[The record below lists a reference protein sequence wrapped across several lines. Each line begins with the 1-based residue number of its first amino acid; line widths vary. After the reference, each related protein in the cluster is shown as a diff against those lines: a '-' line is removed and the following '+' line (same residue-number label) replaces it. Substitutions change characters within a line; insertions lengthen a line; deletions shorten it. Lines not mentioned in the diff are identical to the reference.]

1 MKNLVLLFVLI
12 GLNTIATAQKTFIK
26 TYGGAEDDANMQLA
40 YTPDGK
46 ILTVGFEKN
55 MDNVTN
61 FYGRKIYLNWFDTDG
76 NHTST
81 RALGLTVEEK
91 GYDVSITSDGGM
103 LICSEGKYIVNANCG
118 TDAYFI
124 RTDPQGNKTW
134 AKGLGG
140 LLWDDIQCAQEL
152 PGGDII
158 ALGNT
163 ASYGSGNFDAWIG
176 KFKANGDT
184 VWTKTYGS
192 TVSNV
197 TSAQETARKLTYLNG
212 SIYACGTMYKE
223 SDGKF
228 YPWIFKTDGNGNL
241 LWSKL
246 INTGAT
252 VSSAFDIVA
261 SGNTLIAFTTD
272 RICKVDTNG
281 NLISLKALPAGFIT
295 QYGNP
300 YWAGMAIA
308 QDGGIL
314 ISGNVSSE
322 AAILKT
328 DTSLNTIWIQ
338 KYPDD
343 FYSAGFGTS
352 IIELPDGRIAMAGI
366 VYDGIATN
374 CRLWVAEP
382 NGEIGTCFQ
391 SVTVTAGLSTGTL
404 EDALTTVKNEGFLMN
419 GNATAN
425 TWTIPATEFTL
436 IDSCVNTYNPAPTS
450 NSETIESITAI
461 YPNPVSHYFTVQGN
475 FSEINQILL
484 IGFDGKQYLMN
495 NFNYTSNEI
504 LVYTNNMAKG
514 IYLIQVDGKS
524 MGKIIKN

>member
-1 MKNLVLLFVLI
+1 MKNIALMIILFAL
-12 GLNTIATAQKTFIK
+12 TSIATAQKTFIK
-26 TYGGAEDDANMQLA
+26 TYGAAEDDANMQLA
-40 YTPDGK
+40 LTPDGK

-76 NHTST
+76 NHTAT
-81 RALGLTVEEK
+81 KALGLTVEEK
-91 GYDVSITSDGGM
+91 GYDVSITSDGG
-103 LICSEGKYIVNANCG
+103 LLLCSEGKYVVNANCG
-118 TDAYFI
+118 TDAYFV
-124 RTDPQGNKTW
+124 RTDAQGTKTW
-134 AKGLGG
+134 AKGIGG
-140 LLWDDIQCAQEL
+140 LLWDDIQCAQEI

-163 ASYGSGNFDAWIG
+163 ASYGSGNYDAWIA
-176 KFKANGDT
+176 KFKPNGDT
-184 VWTKTYGS
+184 IWTRTYGS
-192 TVSNV
+192 TVTNV
-197 TSAQETARKLTYLNG
+197 MSAQETARKLTYLNG

-228 YPWIFKTDGNGNL
+228 YPWIFKIDGNGNL
-241 LWSKL
+241 IWSKL
-246 INTGAT
+246 INTGTT

-261 SGNTLIAFTTD
+261 SGNSLITFTTN
-272 RICKVDTNG
+272 RLCKLDTNG
-281 NLISLKALPAGFIT
+281 NIISLKSLPVGFNT

-300 YWAGMAIA
+300 YWAGMTVS

-314 ISGNVSSE
+314 ISGNLFSD
-322 AAILKT
+322 AAMLKT

-343 FYSAGFGTS
+343 YYSAGFGTS

-366 VYDGIATN
+366 VYDGVATN

-391 SVTVTAGLSTGTL
+391 SVTVTAGVTTGTL

-436 IDSCVNTYNPAPTS
+436 VDSCVNAYNPAPTS
-450 NSETIESITAI
+450 IVEINESINGI
-461 YPNPVSHYFTVQGN
+461 FPNPSQDYFTLKGN
-475 FSEINQILL
+475 FTEIKQIQL
-484 IGFDGKQYLMN
+484 IGYDGKQFPMEDC
-495 NFNYTSNEI
+495 TITPNEI
-504 LVYTNNMAKG
+504 IINTNNIAKG
-514 IYLIQVDGKS
+514 IYLIQVEGKC